1 MIEQSGSGATSRA
14 YDFGR
19 FNEQLF
25 LKELLSAG
33 SGSRT
38 LLVRSYLRSFVP
50 EMRFLVN
57 TRCITSSRSDPLHC
71 YCVVTVGTLSGLA
84 LVAEYL
90 GLRHL
95 PLSSSKAG
103 K

>member
-1 MIEQSGSGATSRA
+1 MEQSGSGATSRA

-19 FNEQLF
+19 FNEQLVS
-25 LKELLSAG
+25 KGLLSAG

-38 LLVRSYLRSFVP
+38 LLVRSYIRSSVP

-57 TRCITSSRSDPLHC
+57 TRCITSSRLNPLYC
-71 YCVVTVGTLSGLA
+71 YCIVTVGTLCGLA